1 MPAFEMG
8 RVASMIGVEGL
19 HQIDGSIAAIREVH
33 ELGVRYITLTH
44 NCNNVFA
51 TSATHVTAGGDDYG
65 LSSLGRAAVFEMN
78 RLGLMVDLSHVS
90 VKTMEDVLQI
100 TRSPVIFSHSN
111 ARMVSDHAR
120 NAPDHVLR
128 MLPRNGGV
136 IMVTFVPRFV
146 NVQDP
151 DAADIAKVVD
161 HIFHIVEVAGW
172 DHVGIGGDFDALVV
186 FTNGLENVSC
196 YPQLIQAVMARGATD
211 EQVRKLLGENVL
223 RVWGAN
229 EEIGQILRESGE
241 KPWEDVWE
249 HRKWRRSSNLVS
261 PQMFLGS
268 EKTRIRRPNG
278 LP

>member
-1 MPAFEMG
+1 
-8 RVASMIGVEGL
+8 
-19 HQIDGSIAAIREVH
+19 
-33 ELGVRYITLTH
+33 
-44 NCNNVFA
+44 
-51 TSATHVTAGGDDYG
+51 
-65 LSSLGRAAVFEMN
+65 MN

-90 VKTMEDVLQI
+90 VKSMEDALQI

-111 ARMVSDHAR
+111 ARAISDHAR

-146 NVQDP
+146 DVQDP
-151 DAADIAKVVD
+151 SSADISKVVD
-161 HIFHIVEVAGW
+161 HVFHIAEVAGW
-172 DHVGIGGDFDALVV
+172 DHVGIRRDFDAIAV
-186 FTNGLENVSC
+186 FTNGLESVAC
-196 YPQLIQAVMARGATD
+196 YPQLIEAIMERGATD
-211 EQVRKLLGENVL
+211 EQIKKLLGENIL
-223 RVWGAN
+223 RVWRAN
-229 EEIGQILRESGE
+229 EEIGKILRDNGE

-249 HRKWRRSSNLVS
+249 DRKWTRSDMVA